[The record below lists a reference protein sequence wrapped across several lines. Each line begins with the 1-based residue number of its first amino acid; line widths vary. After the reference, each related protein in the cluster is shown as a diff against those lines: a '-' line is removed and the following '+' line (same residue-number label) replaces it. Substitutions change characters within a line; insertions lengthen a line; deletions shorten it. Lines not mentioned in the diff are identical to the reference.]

1 MYKIL
6 VELKLTEIPEQHNE
20 HVVRE
25 GSNQRTERLYNT
37 LLAEHYT
44 TSPYIDKEEVLDLRR
59 QGFHKDYQDPISGNI
74 VYTKRE
80 HYAFTKEV
88 KELLNK
94 LYTEERQKLEESA
107 REANNNAMR
116 MLDDARR
123 SQEDLERIEDKVVNA
138 TFWQRVKYL
147 FGGEL

>member
-1 MYKIL
+1 MNKIL
-6 VELKLTEIPEQHNE
+6 VELKLTEIPEQYNE
-20 HVVRE
+20 QAVRE
-25 GSNQRTERLYNT
+25 GHNERIERLHNT
-37 LLAEHYT
+37 LLTEHYSV
-44 TSPYIDKEEVLDLRR
+44 SPYANHEQLLELRR
-59 QGFHKDYQDPISGNI
+59 QDFRKDYQDPISGNI

-88 KELLNK
+88 KELLDK
-94 LYTEERQKLEESA
+94 LYTEERQKLEKSV

-123 SQEDLERIEDKVVNA
+123 SQEELEKIEYKIINT

-147 FGGEL
+147 FGGDL